1 MFCWKIF
8 LEEDN
13 AVASSHG
20 NSSVPKSRLLK
31 HLAQTV
37 EKQCGEAGFPK
48 SSNLLLLGD
57 EWEAL
62 AKPKLGLSAGSEAQE
77 AERPQKFKPRFIFSF
92 ISPMRNQA
100 NTGKISIQL
109 FTSLSVP

>member
-20 NSSVPKSRLLK
+20 NPSVPESLLLK
-31 HLAQTV
+31 HLSRTV
-37 EKQCGEAGFPK
+37 EKQWGETGFPK

-57 EWEAL
+57 EWETL
-62 AKPKLGLSAGSEAQE
+62 AKPKLGLSAGPEAKE
-77 AERPQKFKPRFIFSF
+77 TERSQKFKPRFIFGF
-92 ISPMRNQA
+92 IPAMRNQA

-109 FTSLSVP
+109 FA

>member
-20 NSSVPKSRLLK
+20 NPSVPESRLLK

-37 EKQCGEAGFPK
+37 EKQRGEAGFPNRVT
-48 SSNLLLLGD
+48 SSCWGMNGKLWQNQSLARLLG
-57 EWEAL
+57 L
-62 AKPKLGLSAGSEAQE
+62 RLKKLRGPKNLNLGLYSALYH
-77 AERPQKFKPRFIFSF
+77 P
-92 ISPMRNQA
+92 
-100 NTGKISIQL
+100 
-109 FTSLSVP
+109 